1 MGDGCAATVNTPLL
15 PMFQKPVVVRDENTN
30 NNATSHGRTVDLAA
44 TKLNDLYGGCNVLR
58 LDCPEKFQWSSKVTC
73 TTTSAHLDRRKQWRH
88 Q

>member
-15 PMFQKPVVVRDENTN
+15 PMFQKPSSSAMKNN
-30 NNATSHGRTVDLAA
+30 NNAMSHGRTVDLAA

-58 LDCPEKFQWSSKVTC
+58 LDCPEKFQRSSKVTC
-73 TTTSAHLDRRKQWRH
+73 ATTPAHLDHLQQWRH